1 MFKFHLISD
10 TFFSSGILEAKQRIT
25 NNQLHKIIESEI
37 YGDDLN
43 GIVICLMCCDPDI
56 IFKRRLRFSKKEKVL
71 YMDIILNHDQFS
83 VMSHEQRI
91 SEICKIL
98 LEKIPLI
105 FKKYKFNN
113 FNSSKLMKNLEDW
126 FLNNNFIK

>member
-1 MFKFHLISD
+1 
-10 TFFSSGILEAKQRIT
+10 
-25 NNQLHKIIESEI
+25 
-37 YGDDLN
+37 
-43 GIVICLMCCDPDI
+43 MCCDPDI
-56 IFKRRLRFSKKEKVL
+56 IFKRKLRFSKKEKVL

-98 LEKIPLI
+98 LEKIPFI
-105 FKKYKFNN
+105 FKKYKFND